1 MGNAKKSGKR
11 KKEKVKKK
19 KIYELHYDHR
29 EKEPTDNNSLAL
41 IPFFDVIVVA
51 VLRRG
56 MGVLKL

>member
-1 MGNAKKSGKR
+1 MPKKAEKGKR
-11 KKEKVKKK
+11 KKSKKK

>member
-1 MGNAKKSGKR
+1 MPKKGEKGKSQ
-11 KKEKVKKK
+11 KKN
-19 KIYELHYDHR
+19 YELHYEHR

-56 MGVLKL
+56 MGDLKL